1 MPVTLEQLAK
11 VAGVSVS
18 TVSRALNK
26 SEHAVN
32 EETRNRI
39 LTLAKQLG
47 YRPNMVARSL
57 KTDRTHTIGIII
69 DDIASPFGS
78 AITRGIQDHLKEYGY
93 FSVLINGDWNPEVE
107 TQAVHDLISRSIDG
121 IIFVESWLREANPTL
136 DLANKLYVFVH
147 RLFGGV
153 HHNSVGVDEYYGAQL
168 AIRHLAKLGHRRIAY
183 INGPRGWYAAEQR
196 LIGYRETLSEY
207 GIPFDPELVLEGNWE
222 VQSAYPA
229 ARRLLELPERP
240 TAIFAANDLMALGA
254 IYAIQE
260 AGLRVPEDI
269 AVVGYDDREIASLS
283 RPTLTTVHM
292 PCYEMG
298 QASTKLLLRLL
309 EEQRESSDSPKLLD
323 VPESAEAIKI
333 QGQLIVRES
342 CGAEEGKILS
352 DKYHSHAQP
361 RRQLMNRRRL
371 L

>member
-1 MPVTLEQLAK
+1 MPITLEQLAR

-39 LTLAKQLG
+39 LILAKELG
-47 YRPNMVARSL
+47 YRPNLLARSL
-57 KTDRTHTIGIII
+57 KTERTHAIGIII
-69 DDIASPFGS
+69 DDIASPFGPI
-78 AITRGIQDHLKEYGY
+78 ITRGIQDYLKEYGY

-107 TQAVHDLISRSIDG
+107 IQAVHDLISRSIDG

-136 DLANKLYVFVH
+136 DVANKPYVFVH

-153 HHNSVGVDEYYGAQL
+153 HHNSVGVDEHHGARL
-168 AIRHLAKLGHRRIAY
+168 AIQHLAKLGHRRIAY
-183 INGPRGWYAAEQR
+183 INGPRSWYAAEQR

-207 GIPFDPELVLEGNWE
+207 GISFDPELVLEGNWE

-229 ARRLLELPERP
+229 ARRFLELRKRP

-269 AVVGYDDREIASLS
+269 AVIGYDDREIASVS
-283 RPTLTTVHM
+283 RPTLTTVRM

-298 QASTKLLLRLL
+298 QASAKLLLSLF
-309 EEQRESSDSPKLLD
+309 EQQREARDSPEALD
-323 VPESAEAIKI
+323 VPESAEPIKI

-342 CGAEEGKILS
+342 CGAEQAKVPS
-352 DKYHSHAQP
+352 DKYRSHTQ
-361 RRQLMNRRRL
+361 RRRPL
-371 L
+371 MSRSRT

>member
-1 MPVTLEQLAK
+1 MSVTLEQLAK

-18 TVSRALNK
+18 TVSRALNN
-26 SEHAVN
+26 SQHTVN
-32 EETRNRI
+32 EETRQRI
-39 LTLAKQLG
+39 LDLAKELG
-47 YRPNMVARSL
+47 YRPNLVARSL
-57 KTDRTHTIGIII
+57 KTERTHAIGIII
-69 DDIASPFGS
+69 DDIASPFGP
-78 AITRGIQDHLKEYGY
+78 AITRGIQDYLKEYGY

-136 DLANKLYVFVH
+136 DLANKPYVFVH

-153 HHNSVGVDEYYGAQL
+153 LHNSVGVDELHGVRL
-168 AIRHLAKLGHRRIAY
+168 AIQHLAALGHRRIAY

-196 LIGYRETLSEY
+196 LIGYRQAISEY
-207 GIPFDPELVLEGNWE
+207 DIPFDPELVLEGNWE
-222 VQSAYPA
+222 MQSAYPA
-229 ARRLLELPERP
+229 ARRFLELQKRP

-254 IYAIQE
+254 IYAVQE

-283 RPTLTTVHM
+283 QPTLTSVRM

-298 QASTKLLLRLL
+298 EASAKLLLHLL
-309 EEQRESSDSPKLLD
+309 EKHRASADPQKPSDWHK
-323 VPESAEAIKI
+323 SAEPIKI

-342 CGAEEGKILS
+342 CGAEEGKIPS
-352 DKYHSHAQP
+352 DKYHSHTQ
-361 RRQLMNRRRL
+361 RRRPL
-371 L
+371 IDGRRP

>member
-18 TVSRALNK
+18 TASRALNK
-26 SEHAVN
+26 SKHTVN

-39 LTLAKQLG
+39 LTLAKQLD

-57 KTDRTHTIGIII
+57 KTERTHTIGIII
-69 DDIASPFGS
+69 DDIASPFGPV
-78 AITRGIQDHLKEYGY
+78 ITRGIQDYLKEYGY

-107 TQAVHDLISRSIDG
+107 IQAVHDLISRSIDG

-136 DLANKLYVFVH
+136 DLANKPYVFVH

-153 HHNSVGVDEYYGAQL
+153 HHNSVGVDEHYGAKL
-168 AIRHLAKLGHRRIAY
+168 AIQHLAKLGHHRIAY

-207 GIPFDPELVLEGNWE
+207 GLPFDPELVLEGNWE
-222 VQSAYPA
+222 IQSAYPA
-229 ARRLLELPERP
+229 ARRFLELKKRP

-283 RPTLTTVHM
+283 QPTLTTVRL

-298 QASTKLLLRLL
+298 QASAKLLLSLL
-309 EEQRESSDSPKLLD
+309 EKGRESPNAPKSSD
-323 VPESAEAIKI
+323 VPASPEPIKI

-361 RRQLMNRRRL
+361 RRQLMNRRRP
-371 L
+371 